1 LNIIF
6 FLKGKLF
13 EVTKLKTKEKAIL
26 VGVKLPSGRA
36 FPRTE
41 SFGTNVRTSPSINRF
56 YTEESLEELKLLAE
70 TAGAEVLD
78 TVIQERLK
86 LDSAFFIGKGK
97 TDQIADLSRR
107 RGANIII
114 FDDDLSPAQVYNLEK
129 RLDTKVIDRSTLIL
143 DIFAKRAKTKESK
156 IQVELAQLKY
166 LLPRLTRGWTH
177 LSRQWGGIG
186 TKGPGET
193 QLEMDRRRI
202 RRKILDLEKSLVKI
216 DKERT
221 VQRKRREDMFSEGSV
236 SGGKVTLVGYT
247 NAGKS
252 TLFNQLTKAS
262 IKTEEKLFSTLDSTT
277 RLIKFEEDG
286 KHSSEH
292 SHEPYGSWHRIRAND
307 LKIVLTD
314 TVGFIRKLPHHL
326 VASFKSTLD
335 EVKLADILLHV
346 VDISHPDFAQQ
357 VNKVNQVL
365 SELDS
370 LDKPTIMV
378 YNKID
383 RLAGFVPPAPGFS
396 WNENHIAST
405 CPFLS
410 FSDQKEKGVFISAK
424 EEIGISD
431 LVGRIKEYLVRS
443 LLNARPEKKLSEAL
457 LFLDNAD
464 LDLLPSFYK
473 IGVVTE
479 SRFEGNGIR
488 LKIKGKKK
496 DLEKIRKLNGR
507 VELKFV

>member
-1 LNIIF
+1 MESGNFLNVIF
-6 FLKGKLF
+6 FLKRKLF

-26 VGVKLPSGRA
+26 VGVKLPS
-36 FPRTE
+36 
-41 SFGTNVRTSPSINRF
+41 VNRF

-78 TVIQERLK
+78 AVIQDRQK
-86 LDSAFFIGKGK
+86 LDPAFFIGKGK

-166 LLPRLTRGWTH
+166 LLPRLTRGWSH

-202 RRKILDLEKSLVKI
+202 RRKILELEKSLVKI

-292 SHEPYGSWHRIRAND
+292 SHEPHGSWHRIRAND
-307 LKIVLTD
+307 LRIVLTD

-335 EVKLADILLHV
+335 EVRLADILLHV
-346 VDISHPDFAQQ
+346 VDISHPDFAQH

-370 LDKPTIMV
+370 LDKPTMMV

-383 RLAGFVPPAPGFS
+383 RLDASHRLAGFVPPAPGFS
-396 WNENHIAST
+396 WNENHIAGT

>member
-1 LNIIF
+1 
-6 FLKGKLF
+6 LF
-13 EVTKLKTKEKAIL
+13 EVAKLKAKEKAIL
-26 VGVKLPSGRA
+26 VGVKLPSK
-36 FPRTE
+36 
-41 SFGTNVRTSPSINRF
+41 SRF
-56 YTEESLEELKLLAE
+56 YVDESLGELKLLAE

-78 TVIQERLK
+78 TVIQERQK
-86 LDSAFFIGKGK
+86 LNPAFFIGKGK
-97 TDQIADLSRR
+97 TDQIGALSRR
-107 RGANIII
+107 KGTNIVI

-129 RLDTKVIDRSTLIL
+129 KLDIKVIDRSTLIL

-193 QLEMDRRRI
+193 QLEMDRRRV

-221 VQRKRREDMFSEGSV
+221 VQRKRRKDMFSEGSA

-252 TLFNQLTKAS
+252 TLFNQLTKTS

-277 RLIKFEEDG
+277 RLIRFAKDG
-286 KHSSEH
+286 K
-292 SHEPYGSWHRIRAND
+292 GSND

-314 TVGFIRKLPHHL
+314 TIGFIRKLPHHL

-335 EVKLADILLHV
+335 EVRLADLLLHL
-346 VDISHPDFAQQ
+346 VDLSHPDFAQHI
-357 VNKVNQVL
+357 NKVNQVL
-365 SELDS
+365 SELGS
-370 LDKPTIMV
+370 ADKPTIMV

-383 RLAGFVPPAPGFS
+383 RLDGFAPPPAGFTV
-396 WNENHIAST
+396 NENYIPNTS
-405 CPFLS
+405 PY
-410 FSDQKEKGVFISAK
+410 FSNPDQKENRQDASYGIFISAEK
-424 EEIGISD
+424 EIGIGD
-431 LVGRIKEYLVRS
+431 LIGRIKEYLRG
-443 LLNARPEKKLSEAL
+443 LFLNARPEGNLSEAL
-457 LFLDNAD
+457 LFLDNAN

-473 IGVVTE
+473 MGVVTE
-479 SRFEGNGIR
+479 SKFEGNRIR
-488 LKIKGKKK
+488 LRIKGKKK
-496 DLEKIRKLNGR
+496 DLQKIRKLNGK
-507 VELKFV
+507 VKLKLI

>member
-1 LNIIF
+1 MNVIF

-13 EVTKLKTKEKAIL
+13 ELAKLKAKEKAIL
-26 VGVKLPSGRA
+26 VGVKLPS
-36 FPRTE
+36 
-41 SFGTNVRTSPSINRF
+41 VNRF
-56 YTEESLEELKLLAE
+56 YTQESLEELKLLSE

-78 TVIQERLK
+78 TVIQERQK
-86 LDSAFFIGKGK
+86 LDPAFFIGKGK
-97 TDQIADLSRR
+97 TEQIADLSRR
-107 RGANIII
+107 KGANIVI

-129 RLDTKVIDRSTLIL
+129 RLDIKVIDRSTLIL

-193 QLEMDRRRI
+193 QLEMDRRRV
-202 RRKILDLEKSLVKI
+202 RKKILDLEKSLVKI

-221 VQRKRREDMFSEGSV
+221 VQRKRRKDMFSDGSIC
-236 SGGKVTLVGYT
+236 GGKVTLVGYT

-262 IKTEEKLFSTLDSTT
+262 IKTEEKLFTTLDSTT
-277 RLIKFEEDG
+277 RLIRFAKEG
-286 KHSSEH
+286 KHL
-292 SHEPYGSWHRIRAND
+292 GD
-307 LKIVLTD
+307 FKIVLTD
-314 TVGFIRKLPHHL
+314 TIGFIRKLPHHL

-335 EVKLADILLHV
+335 EVRLADLLLHV
-346 VDISHPDFAQQ
+346 VDVSHPDFAQHID
-357 VNKVNQVL
+357 KVNQVL

-383 RLAGFVPPAPGFS
+383 RLNQIVPTPPGS
-396 WNENHIAST
+396 TMNENYIPGTPLYFSN
-405 CPFLS
+405 
-410 FSDQKEKGVFISAK
+410 SDQKENKIFISAQ
-424 EEIGISD
+424 EEIGIND
-431 LVGRIKEYLVRS
+431 LIGRIKEYIKR
-443 LLNARPEKKLSEAL
+443 LLLQSRPEEKLSEAL
-457 LFLDNAD
+457 LFLDNSH
-464 LDLLPSFYK
+464 LDLLTSFYK

-479 SRFEGNGIR
+479 SKFEGNRIR

-507 VELKFV
+507 VELKLI